1 MQLVKMLNSQIM
13 IGGKMQYMLNA
24 IKIFAK
30 SVFDVLN
37 ENDISLIKLPKY
49 ELQIYENDRIL

>member
-1 MQLVKMLNSQIM
+1 MLNSQIM